1 MDRRILLGTALC
13 AASLASPLV
22 ANAQSNGTEN
32 YYTPPKLLKPARP
45 SVPVAGAGT
54 VVVQVYVKTDG
65 SFTVQ
70 KVLRSTN
77 HGDDAAA
84 LDIAKH
90 STYAPATRG
99 NKKVVAFYDY
109 TLKFTAGGGSSSD
122 AGSAAGGSDTAA
134 FERELR
140 AGNYSGAQAGLKAY
154 LAQHPDDAKAQ
165 TDLGVADT
173 FLNDYEGAVAA
184 FDKAGTI
191 ADTYK
196 AAAGKAYAE
205 YAAAELKAKENDK
218 AVASAKRA
226 VEIQPGF
233 FTYNTLGFAELQS
246 GDSAAAISDLE
257 KARGLGQSQNLS
269 AHSRVQVDDN
279 LLTAYVASGKTD
291 QAKTIVAEIAQLD
304 PQDTARRTS
313 WPRRW

>member
-1 MDRRILLGTALC
+1 M
-13 AASLASPLV
+13 
-22 ANAQSNGTEN
+22 
-32 YYTPPKLLKPARP
+32 
-45 SVPVAGAGT
+45 
-54 VVVQVYVKTDG
+54 KTDG

-109 TLKFTAGGGSSSD
+109 TLKFTAGGEFVAD

-140 AGNYSGAQAGLKAY
+140 AGNYSGAQTGLKAY

-173 FLNDYEGAVAA
+173 FLNDYEDAVTA

-191 ADTYK
+191 A
-196 AAAGKAYAE
+196 GPVQGGRGQGVCGICGVRAE
-205 YAAAELKAKENDK
+205 GEGERQGRSRRKTCRRN
-218 AVASAKRA
+218 SAR
-226 VEIQPGF
+226 
-233 FTYNTLGFAELQS
+233 
-246 GDSAAAISDLE
+246 
-257 KARGLGQSQNLS
+257 
-269 AHSRVQVDDN
+269 
-279 LLTAYVASGKTD
+279 LLHV
-291 QAKTIVAEIAQLD
+291 
-304 PQDTARRTS
+304 
-313 WPRRW
+313 